1 MGESVDDCGGGY
13 SESVA
18 EMCDELQAN
27 TGNLLNLLMATP
39 NGRDEAGTS
48 RDCYLF
54 NPTLTLQHHLNNFRF
69 LGMLMGMAI
78 RSGSPLS
85 LSLAEPMWKL
95 LAGSSLTVSDITEV
109 DKDYMPGL
117 LCIRHMDPDPKAF
130 AAMDMSF
137 STPSAAGHEVQL
149 SAR

>member
-1 MGESVDDCGGGY
+1 
-13 SESVA
+13 
-18 EMCDELQAN
+18 
-27 TGNLLNLLMATP
+27 
-39 NGRDEAGTS
+39 
-48 RDCYLF
+48 
-54 NPTLTLQHHLNNFRF
+54 
-69 LGMLMGMAI
+69 MGMAI

-117 LCIRHMDPDPKAF
+117 LCIRNMEPDPKAF

>member
-1 MGESVDDCGGGY
+1 MFIK
-13 SESVA
+13 A
-18 EMCDELQAN
+18 
-27 TGNLLNLLMATP
+27 
-39 NGRDEAGTS
+39 
-48 RDCYLF
+48 F
-54 NPTLTLQHHLNNFRF
+54 HLNFDSF
-69 LGMLMGMAI
+69 LAI

-85 LSLAEPMWKL
+85 LNLAEPMWKL
-95 LAGSSLTVSDITEV
+95 IAGSSLTVCLFSKFFSHKNQLFVYICLPIQVGDITEV

-117 LCIRHMDPDPKAF
+117 LCIRNMDPDPKAF